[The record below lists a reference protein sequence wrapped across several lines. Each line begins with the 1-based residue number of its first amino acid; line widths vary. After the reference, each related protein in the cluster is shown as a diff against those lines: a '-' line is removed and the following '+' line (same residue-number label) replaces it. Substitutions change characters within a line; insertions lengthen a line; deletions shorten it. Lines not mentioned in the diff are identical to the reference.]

1 LKTSTAPILFQH
13 SGTRAA
19 AAAGQSHATVTM
31 LMRFSHTVVLEGQ
44 LICQVAE
51 CQLAGQV
58 ASGQAIPQSL
68 VRVPHTIRK
77 PLCTSSTKQLDVTT
91 DGNRHKNNPF
101 PAADPMQSSLQRETW
116 AP

>member
-1 LKTSTAPILFQH
+1 
-13 SGTRAA
+13 
-19 AAAGQSHATVTM
+19 M
-31 LMRFSHTVVLEGQ
+31 LTRFSHTVVLEGQ

-51 CQLAGQV
+51 GQLAGQV
-58 ASGQAIPQSL
+58 ASGQAFSQSL
-68 VRVPHTIRK
+68 VHVPQTIPQ
-77 PLCTSSTKQLDVTT
+77 PLCKSSTKQLDVTT